1 MITVYFSVLMRAL
14 LVSNRHLCSLSV
26 NVMKYRG
33 LLLGGF
39 YLVIIF
45 FKAMMMQS
53 SNQYLYSLLEHEIVM
68 IACKR
73 LLSIGL
79 EGSWV
84 GMKSTCI

>member
-1 MITVYFSVLMRAL
+1 M
-14 LVSNRHLCSLSV
+14 
-26 NVMKYRG
+26 
-33 LLLGGF
+33 
-39 YLVIIF
+39 IIF
-45 FKAMMMQS
+45 FKAIRMQS